1 MSKGNWE
8 QGPWRWGIQPG
19 TREEIER
26 EDPVKCGRVI
36 TRWDV
41 PVLRFTWLTFPETL
55 AHHDVF
61 LSLN

>member
-8 QGPWRWGIQPG
+8 QGPWKWSIQPG
-19 TREEIER
+19 TREEVER
-26 EDPVKCGRVI
+26 EDPVKYGQVI

-41 PVLRFTWLTFPETL
+41 PVLRFMWITFPETL

-61 LSLN
+61 MSLN